1 VTDAAAASRLW
12 HAALLAA
19 LLPMV
24 LNLVTLVLP
33 PLQGDFGPSDLL
45 CPKNKCWVPLDRVR
59 GALEQPGMVPISELP
74 GALQG
79 LGQQHLV
86 DPATSRPTCPPRE
99 VGLLPARC
107 TAWCWVWPL
116 MHVVRFTTT
125 AIVGIGIGTT
135 D

>member
-1 VTDAAAASRLW
+1 
-12 HAALLAA
+12 
-19 LLPMV
+19 MV

-99 VGLLPARC
+99 VGLLRASLHCLVLGVAFDACGALYDYCHRRH
-107 TAWCWVWPL
+107 WHRHNRL
-116 MHVVRFTTT
+116 S
-125 AIVGIGIGTT
+125 
-135 D
+135 